1 MESSERQDVVDNVS
15 PSAISAI
22 CIRLAGGVY
31 SPLTTLFEKNADRP
45 VSPASIT
52 KLLTAVTALTVCH
65 ANGISLA
72 KELSVLPEDLVEG
85 SGNNLR
91 ADDRLSVRHALI
103 NLLLASSNVSANV
116 IARSLGSILLSG
128 QKTRPSALNAQSSF
142 IDEMNSVAARLQMQ
156 SSRFLNAHG
165 LAVKGQRSTARDLSL
180 LVLECLRH
188 STICGVWGL
197 EKYGIQ
203 INGPN
208 PRRLIVRSVFIGSSR
223 KALPD
228 FSIPQFIGGKSG
240 SLWPSVFNL
249 AAVSTLENGNS
260 IISVT
265 LGSPTLTDRHQDY
278 LLMLKVG
285 NDEPS
290 H

>member
-1 MESSERQDVVDNVS
+1 MENSERHNVIDNAG

-22 CIRLAGGVY
+22 CLRLAEG
-31 SPLTTLFEKNADRP
+31 SENRPTTLFEKNADRL

-52 KLLTAVTALTVCH
+52 KLLTAVTALTICQSK
-65 ANGISLA
+65 GISIV
-72 KELSVLPEDLVEG
+72 KELTVLPEDLVEG

-91 ADDRLSVRHALI
+91 QEDRLNARHALI
-103 NLLLASSNVSANV
+103 NLLLASSNISANV
-116 IARSLGSILLSG
+116 IARSFGTILLADCAVA
-128 QKTRPSALNAQSSF
+128 PSASDAQGRF
-142 IDEMNSVAARLQMQ
+142 IDEMNSIAARLQMS

-165 LAVKGQRSTARDLSL
+165 LAVKGQRSTARDLSR

-188 STICGVWGL
+188 SMICGVWGL

-208 PRRLIVRSVFIGSSR
+208 PRRLIVRSIFLNSSR
-223 KALPD
+223 KAVPD
-228 FSIPQFIGGKSG
+228 FSIPQFRGGKSG

-265 LGSPTLTDRHQDY
+265 LGSPTLIDRHQDY
-278 LLMLKVG
+278 LLMLKIG
-285 NDEPS
+285 NDEAS
-290 H
+290 Y